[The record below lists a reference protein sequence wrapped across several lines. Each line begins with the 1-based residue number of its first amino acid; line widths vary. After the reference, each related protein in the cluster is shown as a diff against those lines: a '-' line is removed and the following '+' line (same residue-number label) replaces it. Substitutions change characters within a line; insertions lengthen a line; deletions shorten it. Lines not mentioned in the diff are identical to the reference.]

1 VNLTKISTI
10 LLRTSACLGALC
22 ALRLSADVLQ
32 TTNGARIVGKIKS
45 IHGGVICVSTDYAG
59 DINVKQNLV
68 TSITTDVPVAVRT
81 AGGARLVGIVTPVP
95 GGGVMVTSPTASL
108 DTPVDKIAA
117 WWGVGEEDPDIVAAR
132 RKWSFE
138 AGVDINGQSGTN
150 NQLSTDYSFKAAL
163 TGPNDLLKLYTDYNR
178 QETDGEVSSDQFK
191 AGVDYSDNFA
201 TLESWY
207 VRDEAGFDRVNDILF
222 YDIAASGVGYDFI
235 KRDDETL
242 TGRVGLSYRYDEYS
256 GVNAGI
262 LSQPGA
268 DVGLLYTRKFK
279 TSLLADTI
287 SFDPT
292 FADPSVYIINHEV
305 RYDIPLL
312 SPFWKLSLG
321 MSNNYNSRPV
331 DGVDKLDTLYFARLV
346 LTWGVQPAN

>member
-1 VNLTKISTI
+1 VNLTKTAAL
-10 LLRTSACLGALC
+10 LLRTCICLAAFC
-22 ALRLSADVLQ
+22 ALRLSADVVA
-32 TTNGARIVGKIKS
+32 TSNGARIVGKIKW

-59 DINVKQNLV
+59 DIKVKQDLV
-68 TSITTDVPVAVRT
+68 TSISTDVPVAVKT
-81 AGGARLVGIVTPVP
+81 KDGARAVGIVTPAS
-95 GGGVMVTSPTASL
+95 GGEVVVTSPTASMA
-108 DTPVDKIAA
+108 TPVDRISA
-117 WWGVGEEDPDIVAAR
+117 WWAVGEEDPDIVAAR
-132 RKWSFE
+132 RKWSYE

-150 NQLSTDYSFKAAL
+150 HQLNTEYSFKATL

-178 QETDGEVSSDQFK
+178 QETDGEVSTDQFK
-191 AGVDYSDNFA
+191 AGVDYSDNFVP
-201 TLESWY
+201 LWSWY

-222 YDIAASGVGYDFI
+222 YDIAAGGLGYDFI

-242 TGRVGLSYRYDEYS
+242 TGRVGVSYRYDQYS
-256 GVNAGI
+256 GPGAET

-268 DVGLLYTRKFK
+268 DLGLLYTKKFK

-292 FADPSVYIINHEV
+292 FQNPAVFVVSHEI

-321 MSNNYNSRPV
+321 MTNNYNSRPV
-331 DGVDKLDTLYFARLV
+331 DGLDKLDTLYFARLV
-346 LTWGVQPAN
+346 LTWGVLPAP